1 MDVNDR
7 IESLTNIIQELVR
20 IMDPQSISSDRR
32 GRILQELDKIQESIE
47 FDRLYSDYICKE

>member
-7 IESLTNIIQELVR
+7 IESLTNIIREIVR

-32 GRILQELDKIQESIE
+32 SRILRELDEIQKSVDLERSRH
-47 FDRLYSDYICKE
+47 DG

>member
-7 IESLTNIIQELVR
+7 IESLTNIIRDLVR

-32 GRILQELDKIQESIE
+32 GRILQELDKIQESIILE
-47 FDRLYSDYICKE
+47 RSRRDE